1 MNNINVKRV
10 IALQTAVNFQIK
22 VKGQAEPELVECLE
36 NMCDSLN
43 SHECELLMEWYSNQ
57 NHDEDEYVQM
67 EIDFL
72 REKEAEEAINAQWDY

>member
-10 IALQTAVNFQIK
+10 IALQTAVNFQIET
-22 VKGQAEPELVECLE
+22 KGQAEPELVECLE

-43 SHECELLMEWYSNQ
+43 SYECELLMDWYNNQ
-57 NHDEDEYVQM
+57 NRDEDEYVQM

>member
-1 MNNINVKRV
+1 
-10 IALQTAVNFQIK
+10 
-22 VKGQAEPELVECLE
+22 
-36 NMCDSLN
+36 
-43 SHECELLMEWYSNQ
+43 MEWYSDQ